1 MNRKFKKCLIT
12 GITGSGGSY
21 LAEHIIKKNKNIK
34 VFGLYRSLGNLNILK
49 KNYNKKIFYSKVDL
63 CNYQKLKNIIK
74 KIKPDVIFH
83 IASNADVR
91 RSFDYPIECTHNN
104 NTITS
109 NLLEALRQLKLN
121 PITLICS
128 TSEVYGAVKKKDIP
142 IKEEQRF
149 SPANPYA
156 VSKAFQDLLSQVY
169 VKSFGLNI
177 IITRMFSY
185 TNARRHN
192 LFQTAFANQIVKIE
206 RGELNCL
213 KHGNLNSIRTFVD
226 IEDAMEAY
234 WLAATK
240 GKIGE
245 IYNIGGNK
253 IISVKNFLQELI
265 KLSKCKIKCSIDK
278 SLLRPQDVT
287 LQIPDVSKFKKH
299 TGWKAKINFKA
310 SVKKL
315 LNECRQSI
323 K

>member
-1 MNRKFKKCLIT
+1 MQKDTSKPKSLVT
-12 GITGSGGSY
+12 GGAGFIGSNLVDKLLELGHEVIVIDNEYSE
-21 LAEHIIKKNKNIK
+21 AHEHFYWNQNAQNHKLDIRDYENTRR
-34 VFGLYRSLGNLNILK
+34 LYEG
-49 KNYNKKIFYSKVDL
+49 VD
-63 CNYQKLKNIIK
+63 Y
-74 KIKPDVIFH
+74 VFH
-83 IASNADVR
+83 IAAEARIQPAIKN
-91 RSFDYPIECTHNN
+91 PIEAVSINSVGTATVLQCSREANVKRV
-104 NTITS
+104 IYSSTS
-109 NLLEALRQLKLN
+109 SAYGRN
-121 PITLICS
+121 PIPNIENQPDDCL
-128 TSEVYGAVKKKDIP
+128 
-142 IKEEQRF
+142 
-149 SPANPYA
+149 NPYA

-185 TNARRHN
+185 TNARRYN